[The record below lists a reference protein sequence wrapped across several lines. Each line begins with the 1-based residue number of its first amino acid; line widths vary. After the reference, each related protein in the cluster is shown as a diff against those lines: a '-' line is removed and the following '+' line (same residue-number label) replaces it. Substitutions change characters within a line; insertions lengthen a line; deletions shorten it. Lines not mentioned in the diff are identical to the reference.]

1 MSRRALRSLRFDD
14 NISLAKVVHLK
25 DRYAFQ
31 HKQAFLPAPVAQ
43 IQRCHIFADARTIKS
58 AVMKLGEVGSH
69 AANIPG
75 SCNVRNGSKTDIAWI
90 GRRQALPKLALP
102 VRDNGD
108 RL

>member
-1 MSRRALRSLRFDD
+1 MSRRALRSLQFDD

-43 IQRCHIFADARTIKS
+43 IQRCHIFADADTIKL

-69 AANIPG
+69 AANMF
-75 SCNVRNGSKTDIAWI
+75 RFM
-90 GRRQALPKLALP
+90 
-102 VRDNGD
+102 
-108 RL
+108 